1 MALIKCVDCGKRIS
15 DHAPACIHC
24 GCPISIS
31 QKAKTTIEPSAPVET
46 KEDEESSTGC
56 LKPLLV
62 SFGLSVLCLLSVV
75 ALVRMPDSFHRLRFN
90 PFKSEPKRQIT
101 LSVGTC
107 DGAGTSS
114 ELEHKLLGG
123 WKVVSQ
129 SSFTQEERVL
139 GRRFSCNRTDYTL
152 EK

>member
-1 MALIKCVDCGKRIS
+1 MALIKCIDCGKMIS

-31 QKAKTTIEPSAPVET
+31 QKPKTTIEPSAPVET

-62 SFGLSVLCLLSVV
+62 SFGLSGLCLLPLVV
-75 ALVRMPDSFHRLRFN
+75 VSMRDSFRTGFIN
-90 PFKSEPKRQIT
+90 PFKSKQQTT

-107 DGAGTSS
+107 YGASPSS
-114 ELEHKLLGG
+114 RLREKLNEG

-129 SSFTQEERVL
+129 SSFTKEERVL